1 MKQKIFDAT
10 NGGLDIILYYYPQA
24 REVVE
29 GRAKHFKM
37 RAAERTASTT
47 VKKFGQLWYVTDFGD
62 DQTARN
68 AIDLTMREENINF
81 SQALYLLADRFNVD
95 CGFKPEVN
103 KPDIT
108 TRTPHEDETEGSITW
123 DAKKEPEESDLQAL
137 GTYVKAE
144 TLQRGLLEAATR
156 KPDLIILDLG
166 LPDGDGI
173 EFIRDL
179 RQWSA
184 VPVIVL
190 SARSEESDK
199 IAALDAGADDYLS
212 KPFGIGELQARL
224 RVALRRHSA
233 TTAPD
238 PLVKFSDVTVDLAA
252 RVIHRGEEEV
262 HLTPI
267 EFRLLAVLLN
277 NAGKVL
283 TQRQLLNQVWGPNA
297 VEHSHYLRIYMGH
310 LRQKLEQDPARPR
323 HFITETGIG
332 YRFML

>member
-1 MKQKIFDAT
+1 MT
-10 NGGLDIILYYYPQA
+10 NVLIVEDEQA
-24 REVVE
+24 IR
-29 GRAKHFKM
+29 RFL
-37 RAAERTASTT
+37 RTA
-47 VKKFGQLWYVTDFGD
+47 L
-62 DQTARN
+62 
-68 AIDLTMREENINF
+68 E
-81 SQALYLLADRFNVD
+81 ADGLRVY
-95 CGFKPEVN
+95 E
-103 KPDIT
+103 
-108 TRTPHEDETEGSITW
+108 
-123 DAKKEPEESDLQAL
+123 
-137 GTYVKAE
+137 AE

-173 EFIRDL
+173 DFIRDL

-184 VPVIVL
+184 IPVIVL
-190 SARSEESDK
+190 SARSKESDK
-199 IAALDAGADDYLS
+199 VAALDAGADDYLS

-224 RVALRRHSA
+224 RVALRRHASGVS
-233 TTAPD
+233 PE
-238 PLVKFSDVTVDLAA
+238 PVVHFSNVKVDIAA
-252 RVIHRGEEEV
+252 RLVHRGDEEI

-323 HFITETGIG
+323 HFLTETGIG
-332 YRFML
+332 YRFMP

>member
-1 MKQKIFDAT
+1 MT
-10 NGGLDIILYYYPQA
+10 NVLI
-24 REVVE
+24 VE
-29 GRAKHFKM
+29 DEHAIRRFL
-37 RAAERTASTT
+37 RTA
-47 VKKFGQLWYVTDFGD
+47 L
-62 DQTARN
+62 
-68 AIDLTMREENINF
+68 E
-81 SQALYLLADRFNVD
+81 ADGLRVY
-95 CGFKPEVN
+95 E
-103 KPDIT
+103 
-108 TRTPHEDETEGSITW
+108 
-123 DAKKEPEESDLQAL
+123 
-137 GTYVKAE
+137 AE

-173 EFIRDL
+173 DFIRDL

-184 VPVIVL
+184 IPVIVL

-224 RVALRRHSA
+224 RVALRRHASGA
-233 TTAPD
+233 SPE
-238 PLVKFSDVTVDLAA
+238 PVVHFSNVKVDIAA
-252 RVIHRGEEEV
+252 RLVHRGDEEI

-283 TQRQLLNQVWGPNA
+283 TQRQLLNQVWGPNS

-310 LRQKLEQDPARPR
+310 LRQKLELDPARPR
-323 HFITETGIG
+323 HFLTETGIG
-332 YRFML
+332 YRFMP

>member
-1 MKQKIFDAT
+1 MT
-10 NGGLDIILYYYPQA
+10 NVLIVEDEQA
-24 REVVE
+24 IR
-29 GRAKHFKM
+29 RFL
-37 RAAERTASTT
+37 RTA
-47 VKKFGQLWYVTDFGD
+47 L
-62 DQTARN
+62 
-68 AIDLTMREENINF
+68 E
-81 SQALYLLADRFNVD
+81 ADGLRVY
-95 CGFKPEVN
+95 E
-103 KPDIT
+103 
-108 TRTPHEDETEGSITW
+108 
-123 DAKKEPEESDLQAL
+123 
-137 GTYVKAE
+137 AE

-173 EFIRDL
+173 DFIRDL

-233 TTAPD
+233 VPS
-238 PLVKFSDVTVDLAA
+238 PEPVVRFSDVVVDLAA
-252 RVIHRGEEEV
+252 HLIHRSETEI

-297 VEHSHYLRIYMGH
+297 VEHSHYLRIYGPLATEAGAGSRAPTPLH
-310 LRQKLEQDPARPR
+310 HRNR
-323 HFITETGIG
+323 HWLSLYAVNGYSFILNKTKIIFLLFFVSQYLYFPLKVKPQENNKKHI
-332 YRFML
+332 YNI